1 VQNIEQN
8 LYVTKESLAQLW
20 GKVNVYQDTLQPSM
34 DGLNQ
39 IREKLES
46 IAQALTQIQEIGDN
60 QLQAIA
66 DMRQTI
72 NSLMPS
78 TEFAAS

>member
-1 VQNIEQN
+1 
-8 LYVTKESLAQLW
+8 
-20 GKVNVYQDTLQPSM
+20 M